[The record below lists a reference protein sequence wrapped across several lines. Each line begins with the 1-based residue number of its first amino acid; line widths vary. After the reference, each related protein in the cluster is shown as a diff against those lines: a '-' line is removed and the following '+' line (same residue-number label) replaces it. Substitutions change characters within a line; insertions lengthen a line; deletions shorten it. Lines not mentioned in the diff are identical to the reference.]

1 MIWFLLLFLQ
11 AGRFCVC
18 VCLYHIYLLYFSSQK
33 SEYWENKKNI
43 GYGFGGRNLALGR
56 SKDECV
62 SSKQNAK
69 NDASE
74 NTNNGNDDGKL

>member
-1 MIWFLLLFLQ
+1 MKWLLLLFLE
-11 AGRFCVC
+11 AGRFFVFVC
-18 VCLYHIYLLYFSSQK
+18 SDHIYMLYFSSKK

-56 SKDECV
+56 SKDEFV
-62 SSKQNAK
+62 SSKQNAN

-74 NTNNGNDDGKL
+74 NANNGNDDGKL